1 MIELLVAMTVFGVI
15 SLAFYS
21 MLFSATR
28 STGETKSIAGVS
40 EEARLGFGRMI
51 RDTREGRRITQ
62 AEILSSPTGTSSFTV
77 EIDFDASG
85 TIEPYPSLNSQGDY
99 EELKFTFDGTRKVV
113 WLADPAEILMRDV
126 ECIDDGG
133 GCKPVFDFSSSRLE
147 YDWNSDGLATWQ
159 ELDEA
164 PAHGVI
170 GVGNNN
176 DTLDD
181 GELPFISN
189 VTFQLKIV
197 EADSNNEFYA
207 EAQLRNVR

>member
-1 MIELLVAMTVFGVI
+1 MIELLVAMSVLGII
-15 SLAFYS
+15 SISFYS
-21 MLFSATR
+21 LLFSATR
-28 STGETKSIAGVS
+28 SASTTKSVAGVS
-40 EEARLGFGRMI
+40 EEARLGFGRMV

-62 AEILSSPTGTSSFTV
+62 AEVLSSPTGMSSFTV
-77 EIDFDASG
+77 EIDFDSSG
-85 TIEPYPSLNSQGDY
+85 TIEPYPTVNSQGDF
-99 EELKFTFDGTRKVV
+99 EELEFAFDGNRKVV
-113 WLADPAEILMRDV
+113 WLADPGEILMRDV
-126 ECIDDGG
+126 ECIDDGS

-147 YDWNSDGLATWQ
+147 YDWDSDGVATWQ

-164 PAHGVI
+164 PVHGVI

-176 DTLDD
+176 DTLDN